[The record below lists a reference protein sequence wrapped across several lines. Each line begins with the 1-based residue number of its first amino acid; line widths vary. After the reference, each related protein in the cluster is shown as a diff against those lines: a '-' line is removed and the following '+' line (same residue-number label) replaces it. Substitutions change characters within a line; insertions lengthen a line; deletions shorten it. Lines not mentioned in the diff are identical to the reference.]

1 MRKKNLYGA
10 AALLVIGIIFGAVLV
25 SGFGWVRPSLAEFKL
40 GAQEAPVTDIDIN
53 AFSKAFVE
61 VADKVTPSI
70 VQINV
75 VAERKNQQD
84 DFFFFFPFRD
94 NVPREQMGAGSGV
107 IVSEDGYIITNNHVV
122 ENASSVKVHFYDKRV
137 LEATVIGTD
146 PLTDLAVIKV
156 EANDLPAAYMGNSDD
171 LKVGQWVMAIGNP
184 LSLSS
189 TVTAGIISAK
199 GRSINILRDRGPA
212 AIEDFIQTDAAINPG
227 NSGGALVDLS
237 GAVIGINTAIATQ
250 GSGSYIGY
258 GFAIP
263 INIAK
268 TVSKELITSG
278 KVNRGYIGVQITPV
292 DPTTAKAVGLEK
304 AKGVLVQN
312 IVENGAAKD
321 AGIKEGDI
329 ILKID
334 GREVNQAN
342 ELQSY
347 IASKTA
353 GTKVNLTLW
362 RDGETFDKSVT
373 LKANE
378 QDNAQP
384 VKELRSNKSGKGK
397 GNSLTY
403 DGIGFTVRDMSSEE
417 KESYKV
423 NDGVFITEVKSL
435 SEAYDQGLFQGLVIT
450 QADRKNVR
458 SVDDFDEI
466 IKNNKGKAVLL
477 KVIDREGTARFVGI
491 DIPS

>member
-1 MRKKNLYGA
+1 MKKKNLYGA
-10 AALLVIGIIFGAVLV
+10 AVLLVVGIIFGAVLV
-25 SGFGWVRPSLAEFKL
+25 SGFGWVRPSLADFRL
-40 GAQEAPVTDIDIN
+40 GAEQAPVTDVDIN
-53 AFSKAFVE
+53 AFSKAFIE

-75 VAERKNQQD
+75 VAEKQNKQD

-94 NVPREQMGAGSGV
+94 NVPREQMGSGSGV

-122 ENASSVKVHFYDKRV
+122 ENASSVKVHFFDRRV

-156 EANDLPAAYMGNSDD
+156 DANDLPAAYLGNSDD
-171 LKVGQWVMAIGNP
+171 IKVGQWVMAIGNP

-278 KVNRGYIGVQITPV
+278 KVNRGYIGVNITAV
-292 DPTTAKAVGLEK
+292 DPTTAKAVGLDK
-304 AKGVLVQN
+304 ANGVLVQN
-312 IVENGAAKD
+312 VLDKGAAKE

-334 GREVNQAN
+334 GREVDQPN

-353 GTKVNLTLW
+353 GTRVSLTIW
-362 RDGETFDKSVT
+362 RDGETFEKSVT
-373 LKANE
+373 LKARE
-378 QDNAQP
+378 EDNSEP
-384 VKELRSNKSGKGK
+384 VAERKTNQMGKGK

-403 DGIGFTVRDMSSEE
+403 DGIGLTVRDLSSEE
-417 KESYKV
+417 KTSYKIE
-423 NDGVFITEVKSL
+423 GGIIITEVKSL

-450 QADRKNVR
+450 SVDRKPVE
-458 SVDDFDEI
+458 SVDQFDDI
-466 IKNNKGKAVLL
+466 ITDKKGKAVLL
-477 KVIDREGTARFVGI
+477 KVVDKQGTTRFVGL
-491 DIPS
+491 DIPG